1 MKCLDQNGV
10 KYLWNCIFNNAVSKS
25 DVDLST
31 NVNSLN
37 PISNNAVCNYVGS
50 IAESLRNSKADY
62 EIGTCTLEWAKVS
75 PTDYATSLCANITRS
90 CSYKRIGNICYLSM
104 SHGMSLWKNSNGTV
118 NTDKGYLG
126 FVSGLP
132 FTPKEA
138 TNNIGRLG
146 IGNTALG
153 KNYFTVWL
161 RQTALFAETPIEMPN
176 SEAYLDMTVMYEIA

>member
-25 DVDLST
+25 DVDLSA
-31 NVNSLN
+31 NVGSLN

-50 IAESLRNSKADY
+50 IEDSLRNSKANY
-62 EIGTCTLEWAKVS
+62 ETGTCTLEWAKVS
-75 PTDYATSLCANITRS
+75 PSDYATSLCDNITTS
-90 CSYKRIGNICYLSM
+90 GSYKRIGNICYLNIP
-104 SHGMSLWKNSNGTV
+104 HGMRLWKNSDGTA
-118 NTDKGYLG
+118 NKDRGYLR

-146 IGNTALG
+146 IGNTAIG
-153 KNYFTVWL
+153 KNYFTIWL
-161 RQTALFAETPIEMPN
+161 RQTTMFASDSVEMTA
-176 SEAYLDMTVMYEIA
+176 ELYLDMTVMYEIA